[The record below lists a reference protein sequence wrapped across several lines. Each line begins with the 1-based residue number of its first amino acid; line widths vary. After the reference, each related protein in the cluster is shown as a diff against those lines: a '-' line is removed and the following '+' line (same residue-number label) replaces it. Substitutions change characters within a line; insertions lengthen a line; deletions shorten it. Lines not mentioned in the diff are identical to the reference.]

1 MKKATSIVTW
11 RKTRTGKLIL
21 RNTDQAVMLGNSYY
35 WVPDFIHYLEVE
47 VVRLQAIFNKIT
59 LSERMNLNNTCK
71 LATRLQFNRECLHT
85 ALHARRAA
93 EIKTIK
99 EDFVNGNCA

>member
-1 MKKATSIVTW
+1 MDRRTSVVSW
-11 RKTRTGKLIL
+11 RKTRTGKLAL
-21 RNTDQAVMLGNSYY
+21 NNTDQAVMLGNSYY
-35 WVPDFIHYLEVE
+35 YVPDFIHYLEME

-59 LSERMNLNNTCK
+59 KSERMNLNKTCK

-85 ALHARRAA
+85 ALRARRAA

-99 EDFVNGNCA
+99 EDFINGNCA